1 MKTKLTRLWSFLL
14 SLVMLLSLMPGTVL
28 AASPDASN
36 VYVDGDKNFYNSTRL
51 YYING
56 DSDGNFTGNA
66 SNYNAAYDP
75 ATGTLTLKDYN
86 GKGIMVGGV
95 GRTDITVKLVG
106 TNIINDGSLENAVG
120 GDITVTSSDGGTLSI
135 TRTLNGSNAAIGIET
150 GLSAS
155 YTTGNV
161 TIKGNAKVTINMTHN
176 GTSTYEKA
184 YGIFAKENIT
194 ISENASV
201 DITCATPNNTTG
213 GGNCNGLYA
222 AKDVT
227 IDTNGT
233 IKIDVTNAGK
243 DKDNGYSYGVYHMR
257 TATLTKVG
265 NMEVQWKKEDNN
277 TNYPGGAFTKGATF
291 SDTDHAINVDTTNCY
306 ASYRCGSPYTVTVQN
321 GTVTGPGV
329 PNASGSGNFLVGDM
343 VSIKADTKTGNSG
356 ETIPFKGW
364 TSSDV
369 TLTSPTT
376 ASNSF
381 TVANKDVTVTATYN
395 PFDGTPVFTR
405 TSDSSGTIAFQTA
418 VKPDNSE
425 FFEYVK
431 NGETTYNGL
440 YPQPTTTSGASPYEY
455 SVSASTYYAGDIK
468 YLEAGD
474 YRMAV
479 TLNGERYLSDPFTVN
494 YTAATAG
501 NYPDH
506 VRVYNGSGTF
516 TSLGDGEC
524 LTANDATGA
533 SSYTGGSSYVARYD
547 KSTGTLYL
555 KDYHGV
561 AADGQIYAHGDLN
574 IVVENDSS
582 FTTSVSATNN
592 LYGIQANGKLNISGS
607 GKLTVTATGRGD
619 VYGIYANE
627 GVTISAP
634 LDVRVGETSAT
645 ADNGTVYGIYT
656 KSGAISLSGNDMT
669 VTATGGTSTVYGVFN
684 AAETETPAIADNGNI
699 GISGTLTVNLSNGS
713 INRGISS
720 QGGVITLDGA
730 TVKIPGNYYYG
741 IFNNNGNVVIKSSP
755 DVDISSDISGNNGI
769 CTYEG
774 GDLTIENSI
783 VSIRA
788 NGYAA
793 DLEKGKLSIKDSI
806 VDLIRDYNHYRVVN
820 TANDAAN
827 TIDLSSSGTVTLT
840 APGNQSGSSMIGGTV
855 SITTPGTKLEKGT
868 YYPDLK
874 TYDGEYDAT
883 SDKTVLKFVHESAA
897 PTTYTV
903 SFDANGGTGTMA
915 DVTGVSGEY
924 TLPENGFTA
933 PSGKQ
938 FKAWRVGGVEKAAGD
953 KITVTANTTVT
964 AVWEAVEYNV
974 TVTGGT
980 AKDGDGNDVSTNDD
994 NRSVAAGTEITI
1006 TANAAPE
1013 NYAFD
1018 KWEVVRGNVTF
1029 ADATSRVTTFNMP
1042 GENVEVKAT
1051 YKHVNHTYGGWESD
1065 GTNHWKE
1072 CTCGYKTE
1080 PEAHNYNAVVTARA
1094 TTSKNG
1100 TVEKECSVCEY
1111 RTTDTIY
1118 YPKTIKLSTTNY
1130 TYNGKVNKPSVS
1142 IIDANGKTV
1151 SSANYNVSYAT
1162 GRKNVGRYKVTVTFK
1177 GDKYSGSKYT
1187 YFYINPKGTSISKV
1201 SGAKKAFTV
1210 KWKKQSSKM
1219 ATSTITGYQIRYST
1233 SSKMTSA
1240 KTKTV
1245 KGYKYTSKKITKLSA
1260 KKKYY
1265 VQVRTYKT
1273 VSGKTYYSSWSGV
1286 KSVKTK

>member
-1 MKTKLTRLWSFLL
+1 MKAKTKLTKLWSFLL
-14 SLVMLLSLMPGTVL
+14 ALVMLLSLL
-28 AASPDASN
+28 
-36 VYVDGDKNFYNSTRL
+36 
-51 YYING
+51 
-56 DSDGNFTGNA
+56 
-66 SNYNAAYDP
+66 
-75 ATGTLTLKDYN
+75 
-86 GKGIMVGGV
+86 
-95 GRTDITVKLVG
+95 
-106 TNIINDGSLENAVG
+106 
-120 GDITVTSSDGGTLSI
+120 
-135 TRTLNGSNAAIGIET
+135 
-150 GLSAS
+150 
-155 YTTGNV
+155 
-161 TIKGNAKVTINMTHN
+161 
-176 GTSTYEKA
+176 
-184 YGIFAKENIT
+184 
-194 ISENASV
+194 
-201 DITCATPNNTTG
+201 
-213 GGNCNGLYA
+213 
-222 AKDVT
+222 
-227 IDTNGT
+227 
-233 IKIDVTNAGK
+233 
-243 DKDNGYSYGVYHMR
+243 
-257 TATLTKVG
+257 
-265 NMEVQWKKEDNN
+265 
-277 TNYPGGAFTKGATF
+277 
-291 SDTDHAINVDTTNCY
+291 
-306 ASYRCGSPYTVTVQN
+306 
-321 GTVTGPGV
+321 
-329 PNASGSGNFLVGDM
+329 
-343 VSIKADTKTGNSG
+343 
-356 ETIPFKGW
+356 
-364 TSSDV
+364 
-369 TLTSPTT
+369 PTT
-376 ASNSF
+376 ALAADN
-381 TVANKDVTVTATYN
+381 Y
-395 PFDGTPVFTR
+395 
-405 TSDSSGTIAFQTA
+405 SDS
-418 VKPDNSE
+418 
-425 FFEYVK
+425 
-431 NGETTYNGL
+431 
-440 YPQPTTTSGASPYEY
+440 
-455 SVSASTYYAGDIK
+455 
-468 YLEAGD
+468 
-474 YRMAV
+474 
-479 TLNGERYLSDPFTVN
+479 
-494 YTAATAG
+494 
-501 NYPDH
+501 
-506 VRVYNGSGTF
+506 VRVYNANKKLIG
-516 TSLGDGEC
+516 LGDGEC

-547 KSTGTLYL
+547 QSSGTLYL

-592 LYGIQANGKLNISGS
+592 LYGIQAGGKLNISGS
-607 GKLTVTATGRGD
+607 GKLTVTANGDGD
-619 VYGIYANE
+619 VYGIYADK

-634 LDVRVGETSAT
+634 LNVQVGKVDSSK
-645 ADNGTVYGIYT
+645 NGSLYGIYT

-669 VTATGGTSTVYGVFN
+669 VTTTGGTSTVYGVFN
-684 AAETETPAIADNGNI
+684 AADTPAIAGNGNI

-713 INRGISS
+713 YNRGISS

-730 TVKIPGNYYYG
+730 TVKIPGSYYYG
-741 IFNNNGNVVIKSSP
+741 IFNNNGNVVIKSTS

-806 VDLIRDYNHYRVVN
+806 VDLTRDYNHYSVVN

-827 TIDLSSSGTVTLT
+827 TIDLSGSSTVTLT
-840 APGNQSGSSMIGGTV
+840 ASGNQSGSSMIGGTV
-855 SITTPGTKLEKGT
+855 TSTSGTKLEKGT